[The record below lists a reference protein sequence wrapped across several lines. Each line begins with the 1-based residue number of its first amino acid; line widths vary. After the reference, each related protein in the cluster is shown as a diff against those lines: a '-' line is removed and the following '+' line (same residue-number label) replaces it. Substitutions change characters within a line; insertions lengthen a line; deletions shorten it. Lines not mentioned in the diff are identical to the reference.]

1 MGREHR
7 PRRRVHVRKVYRRLR
22 QLVPRQLRSPRW
34 SSSRAFFPPFLRSFI
49 TSLTPSKLLH
59 SCFSKVTLP
68 LNYLNGSNICLDLQA
83 ANRKA
88 AIVGTPRVSSA
99 FTVLS
104 LPSLGVV
111 VTLFGAMV
119 GLATL

>member
-1 MGREHR
+1 M
-7 PRRRVHVRKVYRRLR
+7 
-22 QLVPRQLRSPRW
+22 
-34 SSSRAFFPPFLRSFI
+34 
-49 TSLTPSKLLH
+49 LL
-59 SCFSKVTLP
+59 KVTLP

-83 ANRKA
+83 ANRKS